1 MIRLRLIYSNDIQS
15 YVFVLRINQLKNMY
29 FLRCSFI
36 IYKDLYMVF
45 KTKTWEDNNND
56 VVKIVVLV
64 ADNRKLIFPSH
75 VSRLLDN
82 N

>member
-15 YVFVLRINQLKNMY
+15 YVFVLGINQLKNMY